1 MEKEM
6 TKNIQLLRLSSGE
19 ELIADVDLN
28 GIDTDTVIVKDA
40 IVLIPAGEGKIGFM
54 PFMPYT
60 KAKDGVN
67 IRKQD
72 IMFEVD
78 PIEDLVEQHRNATSE
93 VALPEKKIIS

>member
-1 MEKEM
+1 
-6 TKNIQLLRLSSGE
+6 
-19 ELIADVDLN
+19 
-28 GIDTDTVIVKDA
+28 
-40 IVLIPAGEGKIGFM
+40 M

-93 VALPEKKIIS
+93 IALPEKKIIS

>member
-1 MEKEM
+1 MS
-6 TKNIQLLRLSSGE
+6 KNIKLIRLTSGE
-19 ELIADVDLN
+19 EIIADV
-28 GIDTDTVIVKDA
+28 GIGDYAETKKLKDA

-60 KAKDGVN
+60 KAKEGLN

-93 VALPEKKIIS
+93 ISIPEKKIIS

>member
-1 MEKEM
+1 M
-6 TKNIQLLRLSSGE
+6 KNIQLIRLTSGE
-19 ELIADVDLN
+19 EIIADVDLN
-28 GIDTDTVIVKDA
+28 GIDTDTIILKDA

-78 PIEDLVEQHRNATSE
+78 PIEDLIEQHRNATSE
-93 VALPEKKIIS
+93 IALPEKKIIS

>member
-6 TKNIQLLRLSSGE
+6 KKNIQLIRLSSGE

-28 GIDTDTVIVKDA
+28 SAPADTVIVKDA

-60 KAKDGVN
+60 KAKDGVE
-67 IRKQD
+67 IDTKW
-72 IMFEVD
+72 IMFMVD
-78 PIEDLVEQHRNATSE
+78 PIQEMVEQHRNATSQI
-93 VALPEKKIIS
+93 AIPDKKIIS